1 MESSYV
7 VTFYFRDL
15 GEFLFSLCVKS
26 SESIPSRM
34 EFFYVFLGFGIV
46 GFSAQADKSCL
57 TDSKKCS
64 TSDFVQY
71 PFWCQSNISDVVRL
85 EHVVFFFDAQVGK
98 SSFRLLQFF
107 RGLFSHTFCW
117 RTIWSG
123 RDHPNSWAHSN
134 QHQREL
140 IRNALL
146 GSKMFPQSAFDSETW
161 LFVSCINEDEEKI
174 CHFRTSTGYLC
185 MC

>member
-57 TDSKKCS
+57 TDSSNAPLQMLFNIRFDVRATYLALSDWSMSSSSSMHKLARVVSVCFSFSEACS
-64 TSDFVQY
+64 RTRSVDERSGQGGII
-71 PFWCQSNISDVVRL
+71 QIHELIQTNIS
-85 EHVVFFFDAQVGK
+85 
-98 SSFRLLQFF
+98 
-107 RGLFSHTFCW
+107 
-117 RTIWSG
+117 
-123 RDHPNSWAHSN
+123 
-134 QHQREL
+134 
-140 IRNALL
+140 
-146 GSKMFPQSAFDSETW
+146 
-161 LFVSCINEDEEKI
+161 VS
-174 CHFRTSTGYLC
+174 
-185 MC
+185 